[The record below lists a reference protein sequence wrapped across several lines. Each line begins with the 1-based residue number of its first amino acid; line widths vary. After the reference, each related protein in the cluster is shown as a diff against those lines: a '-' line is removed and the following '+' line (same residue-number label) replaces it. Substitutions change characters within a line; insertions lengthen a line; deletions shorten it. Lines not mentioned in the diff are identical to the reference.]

1 SGVVVK
7 EALTRAAAFMHS
19 DPPGPVSMMLPREVL
34 AEAWDD
40 DAMPA
45 YPPARYGSVRAGGV
59 EPERAQAI
67 ADALMT
73 AENPIALTAYLGR
86 SAEAVS

>member
-1 SGVVVK
+1 MVVK

-59 EPERAQAI
+59 EPEPAGRRAAGFTG
-67 ADALMT
+67 AGVK
-73 AENPIALTAYLGR
+73 PGR
-86 SAEAVS
+86 KPSQGSQSQREA